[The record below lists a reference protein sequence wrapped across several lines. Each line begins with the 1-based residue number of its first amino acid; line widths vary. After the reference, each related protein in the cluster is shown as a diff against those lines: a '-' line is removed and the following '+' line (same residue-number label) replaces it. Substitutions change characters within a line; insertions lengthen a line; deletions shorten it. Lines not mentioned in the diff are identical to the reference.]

1 TVAEGDGGPTNAV
14 FTVTLSAAALA
25 PVTVNF
31 TTSDGSA
38 VAPGDYTAQTG
49 HLTFDPGAT
58 TQTITVVV
66 LDDSTVESDETFA
79 VTLSGAVNASIDDAV
94 GTGRIL
100 DNDGPS
106 GASRIVIDDTNVVE
120 GNTGTRDMV
129 FTVTLSAPS
138 LSTVTVTYATGDS
151 SAVAPG
157 DYTTTGGTLTF
168 QPGTTVQTIAVPVV
182 GDEAAEGDQGF
193 SVSLSNAVNATI
205 GDGFAFGT
213 IYDDDGTRQL
223 VINDAT
229 VAEGDSGTTGLDLT
243 VTLSGAALA
252 GVTVNYATSNSSAV
266 APGDYTTTGGT
277 LTFQPGT
284 TVQTITVPLVGDS
297 AVQSYESFPYTP
309 RFRSNATIGDGFAF
323 GTIYDDDGTR
333 QLVINDATVVEG
345 DSG

>member
-1 TVAEGDGGPTNAV
+1 MLGDDMRTLSIQDVTEVEGDSGPTNAVFTVTLSAAALAPVTVSFTTSDSSAVAPADYAAQTGHLTFDPGATTQTITVAVLGDSAVESIELFSVSLSGAVNATLAKGSAVGRILDNDTRTLSIHDVTLAEGDGGPTNAV

-38 VAPGDYTAQTG
+38 VAPGDYTAQT
-49 HLTFDPGAT
+49 
-58 TQTITVVV
+58 
-66 LDDSTVESDETFA
+66 
-79 VTLSGAVNASIDDAV
+79 
-94 GTGRIL
+94 
-100 DNDGPS
+100 
-106 GASRIVIDDTNVVE
+106 
-120 GNTGTRDMV
+120 
-129 FTVTLSAPS
+129 
-138 LSTVTVTYATGDS
+138 
-151 SAVAPG
+151 
-157 DYTTTGGTLTF
+157 GTLTF

-229 VAEGDSGTTGLDLT
+229 VAEGDSETKGLVFT
-243 VTLSGAALA
+243 VTLSEAALA
-252 GVTVNYATSNSSAV
+252 DVTVNYATSNSSAV

-284 TVQTITVPLVGDS
+284 TVQTITVPVVGDS
-297 AVQSYESFPYTP
+297 AVESDESFTLTL
-309 RFRSNATIGDGFAF
+309 SDAVNATIGDGFAF
-323 GTIYDDDGTR
+323 GTIYD
-333 QLVINDATVVEG
+333 
-345 DSG
+345 